1 MMAQQQ
7 APPQQPPGPMPPQV
21 QQGARPGPVVV
32 TNVVFVVDTS
42 ASMNQRIY
50 NGLSLLDCAK
60 AAIEHFLKVRGRDL
74 RFDRLFLLTFDDGPS
89 GIKVPLHLLKLDL

>member
-1 MMAQQQ
+1 MQQ
-7 APPQQPPGPMPPQV
+7 MPPTAAAPQPQLQLRGGGGV
-21 QQGARPGPVVV
+21 MMV

-60 AAIEHFLKVRGRDL
+60 AAVEHFLKVRGRDL
-74 RFDRLFLLTFDDGPS
+74 RFDRLFLLTFDEGPS
-89 GIKVPLHLLKLDL
+89 GIKVMYPIFFIF

>member
-1 MMAQQQ
+1 MMQ
-7 APPQQPPGPMPPQV
+7 AAPTAPGPGRGGVGGVM
-21 QQGARPGPVVV
+21 VV

-60 AAIEHFLKVRGRDL
+60 AAVEHFLKVRGRDL
-74 RFDRLFLLTFDDGPS
+74 RFDRLFLLTFDEGP
-89 GIKVPLHLLKLDL
+89 GGVKVRFPQDLS